1 MLLSVVIPTIPGR
14 EESLSLAVKAILATS
29 PDAVQFIIVRNS
41 PSCGWGWREGAA
53 QAEGEFV
60 AFSCDDVDWLP
71 GWWEAAVEACEL
83 GRLPA
88 PLVVNPDGSIPPPQP
103 RPDGEVVP
111 RTVAPFLSRAQLA
124 RVGPL
129 IETHYFCDDWIS
141 HRARLQGIPT
151 VMTYGY
157 SCVSRDEQHG
167 KTAES
172 VAEAMA
178 RDRALYERYV
188 AGSLLP

>member
-1 MLLSVVIPTIPGR
+1 MPLLTVVIPTIPGR
-14 EESLSLAVKAILATS
+14 EESLRTATQAILDS
-29 PDAVQFIIVRNS
+29 GPDAVQVVVVRDS

-53 QAEGEFV
+53 RAEGDYI
-60 AFSCDDVDWLP
+60 ALSCDDVDWLP
-71 GWWEAAVEACEL
+71 GWWEAAVETCDL

-88 PLVVNPDGSIPPPQP
+88 PLVVNPDGSTWATE
-103 RPDGEVVP
+103 PDGAEVS
-111 RTVAPFLSRAQLA
+111 RSVAPFLSRAQLA
-124 RVGPL
+124 KVGPL
-129 IETHYFCDDWIS
+129 IPTHYFCDDWVS
-141 HRARLQGIPT
+141 WRARLHGIPT

-178 RDRALYERYV
+178 RDRTLYERYCN
-188 AGSLLP
+188 GSLML